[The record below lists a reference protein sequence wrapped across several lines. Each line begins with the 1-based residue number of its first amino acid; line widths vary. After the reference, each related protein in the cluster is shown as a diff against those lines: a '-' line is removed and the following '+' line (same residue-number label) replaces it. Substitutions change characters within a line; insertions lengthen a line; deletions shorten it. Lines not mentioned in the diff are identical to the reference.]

1 MLIKAK
7 TVIKMGNGMNGL
19 TVRKDTVL
27 GAWTQKEIMEIET
40 PFRIQGGQIS
50 GLKFG
55 AFSYITDNVSLRS
68 VRSMGRFCAIG
79 PNLLAGMAEHS
90 VKSLSP
96 NILFPDI
103 DSGWTRGFT
112 DYMTDN
118 ADMVRTI
125 REKQAEELKARRE
138 MLTIGNDVWIGGNV
152 SIRRGVNIGDGA
164 IIATGS
170 VVLQDVPPYAI
181 VGGVPARVIKYK
193 FSDKII
199 EKLEA
204 LRWWDY
210 GPDILKGCDITDVER
225 TIDVVEER
233 IAKGFKKYEPELIR
247 FDFANNRVTPPIEK

>member
-7 TVIKMGNGMNGL
+7 SVIKMSNGMNGL
-19 TVRKDTVL
+19 TVRQDTVL
-27 GAWTQKEIMEIET
+27 GAWNQQEIMEIET

-68 VRSMGRFCAIG
+68 VRSLGRFCAIG

-90 VKSLSP
+90 VTSLSP

-112 DYMTDN
+112 DYTVGN
-118 ADMVRTI
+118 AEMVKTI
-125 REKQAEELKARRE
+125 KDKQAVELKARRE

-152 SIRRGVNIGDGA
+152 SIRRGVTIGDGA

-170 VVLQDVPPYAI
+170 VVLHDVPPYAI
-181 VGGVPARVIKYK
+181 VGGVPAKILKYK
-193 FSDKII
+193 FPDHII
-199 EKLEA
+199 EKLET

-210 GPDILKGCDITDVER
+210 GPDILKGVDITDVDH
-225 TIDVVEER
+225 TVGVIEER
-233 IAKGFKKYEPELIR
+233 IAAGFPKYEPELIR
-247 FDFANNRVTPPIEK
+247 LDFVNKTVTPPLEK